1 MNVITFKVT
10 TFKDENSKVISFLAL
25 YSHIEASFEVFLLP
39 DTKKTKVI
47 YGLYLK
53 EGNRLLLN
61 GHLD

>member
-1 MNVITFKVT
+1 MKVITFNET

-39 DTKKTKVI
+39 DAKKTKVI

-53 EGNRLLLN
+53 EGNR
-61 GHLD
+61 